1 MTMKKIFILIFILA
15 LGQIS
20 LTASAKG
27 ASSDDI
33 FTEFSSEKDA
43 EYVNVNSFMMWL
55 GKQFAGDGADA
66 DIVKKIKSVR
76 VLDLEDCSP
85 TVKNRFSKRVND
97 LDQKGYEEMVRV
109 NDNGERVKIL
119 ARKNGDIIN
128 RMLIVCSSNDD
139 CALVEVNGKFTMDDI
154 TGVVNSQTGKKNGR
168 R

>member
-1 MTMKKIFILIFILA
+1 MKKIFTLILILA
-15 LGQIS
+15 LGQIA

-27 ASSDDI
+27 TSPDDI

-76 VLDLEDCSP
+76 VLDLEDCSA
-85 TVKNRFSKRVND
+85 TVKSRFSKRINEIND
-97 LDQKGYEEMVRV
+97 SGYEEMIRV
-109 NDNGERVKIL
+109 NDNGERVRIL
-119 ARKNGDIIN
+119 ARKTGDVIN
-128 RMLIVCSSNDD
+128 RMLIVCASADD